1 MSPTPDFTPS
11 TAWSEIIGPDEAA
24 RYARQ
29 ADRIAAVQNA
39 KNAKYGRGRTLHR
52 KQLLG
57 LTGTLDIADG
67 LPEYAAHG
75 LFVSPG
81 RREVLV
87 RLSSGGTDRAPD
99 GVPDIRGFAI
109 KVGGI
114 DGPGA
119 LGGTTSVQDFLL
131 INQPVFN
138 MSTSDDFVGLVHASL
153 KGRAGIAWYALRT
166 RGPLGAPGM
175 LASLG
180 ATVGRRFTGF
190 ATETFWSAAPLAH
203 GPYAVRVRL
212 EPVDPGP
219 PASSPSA
226 PAGGWAADVAHRL
239 AAGPL
244 RYDLQVQ
251 FYCDESITPIED
263 PTVDWPTPYVT
274 VGHLELPQQDPASEA
289 GERIQ
294 AEAEAAAFDPW
305 AALADHRPLGEIMR
319 ARKSAYRTSQVG
331 RGIR

>member
-1 MSPTPDFTPS
+1 MPATPDFTPS
-11 TAWSEIIGPDEAA
+11 TAWSEIIGPGEAA

-39 KNAKYGRGRTLHR
+39 KNAAYGRGRTLHR

-57 LTGTLDIADG
+57 LTATLDIAG
-67 LPEYAAHG
+67 RLPQHAAHG
-75 LFVSPG
+75 LFARPG
-81 RREVLV
+81 RHEALV
-87 RLSSGGTDRAPD
+87 RMSSGGTDRAPD
-99 GVPDIRGFAI
+99 RVPDIRGFAI
-109 KVGGI
+109 KVRGI

-131 INQPVFN
+131 INHPAFN
-138 MSTSDDFVGLVHASL
+138 MRTSDDFVGLVHASL
-153 KGRAGIAWYALRT
+153 KGPAGIAWYALRT

-190 ATETFWSAAPLAH
+190 GTETFWSAAPLAN
-203 GPYAVRVRL
+203 GPYAIRVRL
-212 EPVDPGP
+212 VPVDPGP
-219 PASSPSA
+219 PATSKD
-226 PAGGWAADVAHRL
+226 WAADLAARL
-239 AAGPL
+239 ADGPL
-244 RYDLQVQ
+244 RYDLQLQ

-263 PTVDWPTPYVT
+263 PTVDWPSPYVT
-274 VGHLELPQQDPASEA
+274 VGRLDLPQQDPSSEA
-289 GERIQ
+289 GERVQ

-305 AALADHRPLGEIMR
+305 AALADHRPLGEVMR